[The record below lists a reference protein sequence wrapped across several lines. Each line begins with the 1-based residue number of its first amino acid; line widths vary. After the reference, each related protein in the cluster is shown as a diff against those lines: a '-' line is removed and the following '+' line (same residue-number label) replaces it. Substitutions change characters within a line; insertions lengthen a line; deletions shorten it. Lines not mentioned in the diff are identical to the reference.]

1 MRKGHAV
8 RMFSDLWGSYHLGR
22 GSLCADDWARNGI
35 SHKFLYYS
43 RTVSRELDQTMK
55 TMRKIVLL
63 LIALAVLP
71 TPSYCTGSLLEACDG
86 FRESHS
92 RRAVC
97 NQEKLAGSAR
107 AHHGTEYIEIDA
119 RGQCFKPVIVPSAA
133 FQIWSLLRNRHFTQ
147 NPPAEVLSA
156 NASAYINH
164 FGARIIRLGRG
175 KRMSIEHPI
184 STGGIVG

>member
-8 RMFSDLWGSYHLGR
+8 RMFSELWGSYHLGR

-43 RTVSRELDQTMK
+43 RTVSRALAQPMK

-86 FRESHS
+86 FRESDS
-92 RRAVC
+92 RGGGC
-97 NQEKLAGSAR
+97 HQEKLDGSAR
-107 AHHGTEYIEIDA
+107 AYD
-119 RGQCFKPVIVPSAA
+119 
-133 FQIWSLLRNRHFTQ
+133 
-147 NPPAEVLSA
+147 
-156 NASAYINH
+156 
-164 FGARIIRLGRG
+164 
-175 KRMSIEHPI
+175 
-184 STGGIVG
+184 